1 MKKYKKKQKRAGG
14 ALTGLIISAF
24 AENPFRAYNHKQIA
38 SQLGI
43 RDKASRHMVMTIMNE
58 LGTAGELTEVKP
70 GKFTLNPE
78 LLQKLANKTKYI
90 TGVVDMKSTGKAYIT
105 SDEGGDDIF
114 IASNNVGHALHSDH
128 VKVFLF
134 PKRRGHKPEGQIVEV
149 LERRKDSYVGVL
161 QLDKNFGFVVTDNK
175 VMPYDIF
182 IPKSQVNNAQNGQKV
197 IAKITEWPEQSKN
210 PFGEIVQVLGE
221 PGDNDVEMQSIL
233 AEYNFPLSF
242 PKNVEDAA
250 AKINTAIPS
259 SEIKKRRDF
268 RDTWTI
274 TIDPYDAKDFDDAL
288 SLKKLDKDHWEV
300 GIHIADVSH
309 YVKSGTPLDQE
320 AYKRATSIYLVDRVI
335 PMLPEKLSNNVC
347 SLRPDEEKLT
357 FSAVFKMNNKAEVLE
372 QWFGKTVIRS
382 SRRFTYQEAQT
393 IIETEEGEFVSE
405 VLTLNSLAVILREK
419 RFANGSINFNSV
431 EIKFKLDES
440 GKPIETYVKEQKEAN
455 HLIEEFMLLANKK
468 VAEFVA
474 KPKGGKQ
481 PKTFVYRIHDEPNP
495 EKLSTFVQFLKKL
508 GYGLNVNS
516 QQQLA
521 SSYNK
526 LFEKIKGRGE
536 EHMIETIAIRTMA
549 KAIYS
554 TENIGHY
561 GLAFAYYSHFTSP
574 IRRYPDLMV
583 HRLLERYLEGGKS
596 ADKGKLE
603 EKCEHSSDM
612 EKLATEAERA
622 SVKYKQV
629 EFSEDKV
636 GKVFPGVISGV
647 SKWGIFVE
655 ITESKSEGLIR
666 FSELRDDYYYLDED
680 NYRIIGKQHGQVY
693 RLGDEVNVLVKNVDL
708 AKRQLDFEIVD

>member
-1 MKKYKKKQKRAGG
+1 MKKNKKRQKRAGG

-24 AENPFRAYNHKQIA
+24 AENPFRAYNYKQIA

-43 RDKASRHMVMTIMNE
+43 KDKASRHMVMTIMNE
-58 LGTAGELTEVKP
+58 LVTAGELTEVKP
-70 GKFTLNPE
+70 GKFILNPA

-114 IASNNVGHALHSDH
+114 IASNNVGHALHNDH
-128 VKVFLF
+128 VKVFIF
-134 PKRRGHKPEGQIVEV
+134 PKRGGHKPEGQIVEV
-149 LERRKDSYVGVL
+149 LERRKDTYVGIL
-161 QLDKNFGFVVTDNK
+161 QLDKNFGFVVTDSK

-210 PFGEIVQVLGE
+210 PFGEIAQVLGE

-288 SLKKLDKDHWEV
+288 SLKKLDDEHWEV

-357 FSAVFKMNNKAEVLE
+357 FSAVFKMNNSGEVLD

-382 SRRFTYQEAQT
+382 SRRFTYQEAQA
-393 IIETEEGEFVSE
+393 IIETEQGEFVAE
-405 VLTLNSLAVILREK
+405 VLTLNKLAVKLREK

-431 EIKFKLDES
+431 
-440 GKPIETYVKEQKEAN
+440 
-455 HLIEEFMLLANKK
+455 
-468 VAEFVA
+468 
-474 KPKGGKQ
+474 
-481 PKTFVYRIHDEPNP
+481 
-495 EKLSTFVQFLKKL
+495 
-508 GYGLNVNS
+508 
-516 QQQLA
+516 
-521 SSYNK
+521 
-526 LFEKIKGRGE
+526 
-536 EHMIETIAIRTMA
+536 
-549 KAIYS
+549 
-554 TENIGHY
+554 
-561 GLAFAYYSHFTSP
+561 
-574 IRRYPDLMV
+574 
-583 HRLLERYLEGGKS
+583 
-596 ADKGKLE
+596 
-603 EKCEHSSDM
+603 
-612 EKLATEAERA
+612 
-622 SVKYKQV
+622 
-629 EFSEDKV
+629 
-636 GKVFPGVISGV
+636 
-647 SKWGIFVE
+647 
-655 ITESKSEGLIR
+655 
-666 FSELRDDYYYLDED
+666 
-680 NYRIIGKQHGQVY
+680 
-693 RLGDEVNVLVKNVDL
+693 
-708 AKRQLDFEIVD
+708 